1 MRVNPFWMPIL
12 LIVALLG
19 TVVAAQAMGKWS
31 ISGRDNVDVTKLT
44 PADLKGWM
52 TLEQVVDGLSISQSE
67 LYAIGN
73 IPADTPTTRALK
85 DMEAVISVTTLRE
98 KLTARYAQQPSSANI
113 TPTQAVVAT
122 PTVAAQTAATHA
134 TPTALPAG
142 QILPADQIK
151 GKMTLRE
158 VSQQCAVPLDKLLA
172 ALKMSDINPDTTIK
186 DLIAQSRLV
195 DVTDVQKV
203 VVTWQK

>member
-1 MRVNPFWMPIL
+1 MPIL

-19 TVVAAQAMGKWS
+19 TVVAAQAIGKWS
-31 ISGRDNVDVTKLT
+31 VSGRDTVDITKLA

-52 TLEQVVDGLSISQSE
+52 TLQQVVDGLGISQSE

-73 IPADTPTTRALK
+73 IPAETAPTTALK
-85 DMEAVISVTTLRE
+85 DMEAVVSVTTLRD
-98 KLTARYAQQPSSANI
+98 KLTARFAAPSSSANAA
-113 TPTQAVVAT
+113 PTQAVVAT
-122 PTVAAQTAATHA
+122 STALAQITATHA
-134 TPTALPAG
+134 TPTPLVTG
-142 QILPADQIK
+142 QILPADLIK

-172 ALKMSDINPDTTIK
+172 ALKMSDINPDTAIK
-186 DLIAQSRLV
+186 DLIAQSKLV

-203 VVTWQK
+203 VVTLQK